1 MTITLAK
8 CLVSGK
14 VPREVVVFG
23 IQLIVLFVLTGKSGF
38 FPNYYVEVVTENDI
52 PKKDRDLFKKLDKA
66 KEQQREKEEKTKAP
80 NPRKDRTSIAF
91 PSSPRNKDKDKDDDS
106 MASSPRNGPASPRS
120 AFGSKKPSEP
130 WMR

>member
-1 MTITLAK
+1 L
-8 CLVSGK
+8 
-14 VPREVVVFG
+14 
-23 IQLIVLFVLTGKSGF
+23 LIVFVCFLTGKSGF

-66 KEQQREKEEKTKAP
+66 KEQQREKEEKKAP

-91 PSSPRNKDKDKDDDS
+91 PSSPRNKDKDKEDET
-106 MASSPRNGPASPRS
+106 MASSPRNGTASPRS